1 MNFASKGVGACL
13 VMLSLVS
20 HSCRAE
26 DLPATAPGKANPAG
40 DEVNLWITPGIF
52 SHHFDRNAGYRERNW
67 GFGVQSNL
75 SESVSV
81 MAGNYINSDNDR
93 SDYAGF
99 IWQPWSW
106 HSIKMGLAAAAFNG
120 YPLMLN
126 GGWFPAILPVLSIR
140 NERVGVNLTAIPS
153 YASRGLHGSVA
164 AQFILRVW

>member
-1 MNFASKGVGACL
+1 MNCAYQGVRAGIAILLLAGC
-13 VMLSLVS
+13 
-20 HSCRAE
+20 SCHAE
-26 DLPATAPGKANPAG
+26 EQPATAPTKANPAA
-40 DEVNLWITPGIF
+40 DEFNLWIAPGIF

-93 SDYAGF
+93 SDYAGV

-106 HSIKMGLAAAAFNG
+106 HSVKIGLAAAAFNG

-126 GGWFPAILPVLSIR
+126 GGWFPAILPLLSIR

-164 AQFILRVW
+164 AQFLLRVW